1 MKYVNKPVMNAVQKM
16 RLKMTTTKK
25 YCIVEKAD
33 IILNKNMEHKE
44 ITSDKENRKI
54 GFPQYQREF

>member
-16 RLKMTTTKK
+16 RLKMTTKK

-33 IILNKNMEHKE
+33 IILNINMEHKE
-44 ITSDKENRKI
+44 ITSDKENLKI